1 MKIALIAATAAFLAA
16 SCCPSS
22 APAPSKPGYVTPSK

>member
-1 MKIALIAATAAFLAA
+1 MKIALIAAAATFLAA

-22 APAPSKPGYVTPSK
+22 APAPSQPTYVTPSK